1 MAAAPGGRDLRVS
14 GDQGNPSEKSGGA
27 GNPTDRR
34 RAGAAPT
41 DLGGLDKMLG
51 YVIRRTQMWMIQDFR
66 RALKGL
72 DITPAQFSV
81 LQIVRANPG
90 VSQVR
95 VARALAIERARLVQ
109 MIDQLQA
116 AGHVERA
123 RSAVDRRSHALRLTA
138 VGAELLTRAEARFEA
153 HERNVA
159 TRIAASDHAELLRI
173 LAPFVT

>member
-1 MAAAPGGRDLRVS
+1 
-14 GDQGNPSEKSGGA
+14 
-27 GNPTDRR
+27 
-34 RAGAAPT
+34 
-41 DLGGLDKMLG
+41 MLG
-51 YVIRRTQMWMIQDFR
+51 YVIRRTQLWMIQDFR

-72 DITPAQFSV
+72 DITPAQVSV

-109 MIDQLQA
+109 MIDQLGA

-123 RSAVDRRSHALRLTA
+123 RSAVDRRSHALHLTA
-138 VGAELLTRAEARFEA
+138 AGADLLAHAEARFEV

-159 TRIAASDHAELLRI
+159 TRLSPGDRAELLRI

>member
-1 MAAAPGGRDLRVS
+1 MRPQREDGDLRET
-14 GDQGNPSEKSGGA
+14 GDQGTPSGKSGGA
-27 GNPTDRR
+27 DNPTGRR
-34 RAGAAPT
+34 RAGPAPT

-51 YVIRRTQMWMIQDFR
+51 YVIRRTQMWMNQDFR
-66 RALKGL
+66 RALRGL
-72 DITPAQFSV
+72 AITPAQFSV

-109 MIDQLQA
+109 MIDQLEE

-138 VGAELLTRAEARFEA
+138 TGADLLTRAEARFEA

-159 TRIAASDHAELLRI
+159 IRVTAADRAELLRI

>member
-1 MAAAPGGRDLRVS
+1 
-14 GDQGNPSEKSGGA
+14 
-27 GNPTDRR
+27 
-34 RAGAAPT
+34 
-41 DLGGLDKMLG
+41 MLG
-51 YVIRRTQMWMIQDFR
+51 YVIRRTQLWMIQDFR

-109 MIDQLQA
+109 MIDQLGA

-123 RSAVDRRSHALRLTA
+123 RSAVDRRSHALHLTA
-138 VGAELLTRAEARFEA
+138 AGADLLAHAEARFEV

-159 TRIAASDHAELLRI
+159 TRLTPVDRAELLRI